1 MIKSTELLKEYNK
14 KLVSADEAVQ
24 IVKDNDRI
32 NYGMA
37 NGNPH
42 ELDEA
47 LAKRIP
53 ELKNIEICN
62 TITMRHDYPATYLAD
77 RDNNQVRF
85 TSSHFSGLDRKMN
98 KQGKCWYSPIQ
109 FRETPKLWQENTR
122 DIDVMMIQ
130 VTPMDKYGNFNLGPQ
145 VADNWG
151 VISRTKK
158 LIVEENKKMPFAH
171 GNGVALNL
179 SQVDC
184 VVRGSNAELI
194 EIKEKKA
201 TEIEEKIASYVVER
215 IQNGSTI
222 QLGIGGLPNCVGT
235 LICDSDIKDLS
246 IHTEMLVDAC
256 CDLYEA
262 GKITGNKNL
271 DRGKMVYS
279 FAGGTKKLYDFID
292 NNQVLCAAPI
302 DYVNSIE
309 VISSNDKVVSINS
322 CIQVDLFGQVC
333 SESVGLQHISG
344 TGGQLDFVLGAFQSK
359 GGQSFICTPSSRV
372 NANGELESLIRPLL
386 EPGSIVTTPRSA
398 THYVVTEYGL
408 ANLKGKCTWDRAE
421 LLISIAHPKFRDE
434 LVKEAEQM
442 GIWKNSSKLL

>member
-1 MIKSTELLKEYNK
+1 MIKSSELSMLYNT
-14 KLVSADEAVQ
+14 KLVSADRAVQ

-47 LAKRIP
+47 LAKRVP
-53 ELKNIEICN
+53 ELKNIDICN
-62 TITMRHDYPATYLAD
+62 TITMRRDYSATFRAD
-77 RDNNQVRF
+77 MDGDRIRF

-109 FRETPKLWQENTR
+109 FRETPKLWEENTR

-151 VISRTKK
+151 VISRAKK
-158 LIVEENKKMPFAH
+158 IIVEENEKMPFAH

-179 SQVDC
+179 SQVDY
-184 VVRGSNAELI
+184 VVRGKNTDLI
-194 EIKEKKA
+194 EIKAKKA
-201 TEIEEKIASYVVER
+201 TEIEEKIASHVVER

-222 QLGIGGLPNCVGT
+222 QLGIGGLPNCVGSM
-235 LICDSDIKDLS
+235 ICESDLKDLS

-256 CDLYEA
+256 CELYEA
-262 GKITGNKNL
+262 GKVTGNKNL
-271 DRGKMVYS
+271 DKGKMVYS

-302 DYVNSIE
+302 DYVNSID
-309 VISSNDKVVSINS
+309 VISSNDRVVSINS
-322 CIQVDLFGQVC
+322 CIQLDLFGQVC

-344 TGGQLDFVLGAFQSK
+344 TGGQLDFVLGAFQSE
-359 GGQSFICTPSSRV
+359 GGQSFICTPSVRLDK
-372 NANGELESLIRPLL
+372 NGQLESLIRPLL
-386 EPGSIVTTPRSA
+386 QPGSIVTTPRSA
-398 THYVVTEYGL
+398 THFIVTEYGL
-408 ANLKGKCTWDRAE
+408 VNLKGKSTWDRAE
-421 LLISIAHPKFRDE
+421 LLISIAHPSFQDV
-434 LVKEAEQM
+434 LIKEAECM
-442 GIWKNSSKLL
+442 GIWKNSSKII